1 MNKSNRWG
9 VSVRVEG
16 KEDDQEAIVYY
27 KWEKEDLRNIFMD
40 KKHGKRIMNA
50 LYSVWLPQII
60 FYHQCAQKMGAELEH
75 EEDDPE
81 FDSKYIDS

>member
-1 MNKSNRWG
+1 
-9 VSVRVEG
+9 
-16 KEDDQEAIVYY
+16 
-27 KWEKEDLRNIFMD
+27 MD